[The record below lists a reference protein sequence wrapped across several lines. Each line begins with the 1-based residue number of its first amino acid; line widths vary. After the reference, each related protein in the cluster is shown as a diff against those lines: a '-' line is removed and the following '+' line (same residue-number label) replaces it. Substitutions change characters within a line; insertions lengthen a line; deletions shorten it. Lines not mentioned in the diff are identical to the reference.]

1 MPDSP
6 QDVAPT
12 RDDAPATP
20 PLPGWR
26 RAVVVLL
33 LAWAAV
39 AFGHA
44 ASEVGRQSLARTDPQ
59 AVAAWR
65 LGEPRA
71 ASLRTFLHTM
81 AVHLPPDRVV
91 AFSAESDDSDQRF
104 FLTLWSAYF
113 LPRQRVV
120 RLPGTAAEPDLAAVP
135 ADYVIT
141 YNHRIDFTK
150 PGLPS
155 LEEVARHPSGALYRV
170 GGAR

>member
-1 MPDSP
+1 MPTSP
-6 QDVAPT
+6 QDT
-12 RDDAPATP
+12 APATP
-20 PLPGWR
+20 AGAGWR
-26 RAVVVLL
+26 RA
-33 LAWAAV
+33 AAV
-39 AFGHA
+39 ALLIWAGWAFAHA
-44 ASEVGRQSLARTDPQ
+44 ASEIGRQSFHRSDPE

-81 AVHLPPDRVV
+81 AVYLPPDRVV
-91 AFSAESDDSDQRF
+91 AFSSETDDFDQRF

-120 RLPGTAAEPDLAAVP
+120 RLPGSVAEPDLAAVP

-141 YNHRIDFTK
+141 YNYRLD
-150 PGLPS
+150 LPQ

-170 GGAR
+170 GEER